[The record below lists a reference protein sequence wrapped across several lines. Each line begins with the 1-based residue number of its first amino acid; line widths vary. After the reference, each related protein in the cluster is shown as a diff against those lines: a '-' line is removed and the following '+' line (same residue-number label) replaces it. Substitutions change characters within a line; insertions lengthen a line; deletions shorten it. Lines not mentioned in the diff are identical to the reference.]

1 MGRAGNAKDDA
12 RARPFGLTNVLAIR
26 VAKGPDTMAI
36 EHLELARTVCKM
48 GTEVMV
54 NNEIP
59 SVGLRDFELSW
70 LHWLRCW
77 REWGMKS
84 FKA

>member
-1 MGRAGNAKDDA
+1 
-12 RARPFGLTNVLAIR
+12 
-26 VAKGPDTMAI
+26 MAI